1 VSGVA
6 AFGSTSSTPTGA
18 EREPVERHP
27 LNAQRDPS
35 PDTVVVGRIGR
46 PHGVRGLATVEVRTD
61 DPDLRFAPGEVL
73 ITDPP
78 ERGPLTVVDK
88 RWHSGTL
95 LLQLAAPSG
104 EVYALRETVDELRN
118 TLLLVPIADLPEI
131 EDPDSYYDHQLVG
144 LTARMPDGTV
154 IGEVVVVRHEAQD
167 LLVVRRTEGGDV
179 LIPFVSA
186 IVPTVDLDG
195 GFIVVDPPE
204 GLLEL

>member
-1 VSGVA
+1 LSQ
-6 AFGSTSSTPTGA
+6 
-18 EREPVERHP
+18 EPI
-27 LNAQRDPS
+27 
-35 PDTVVVGRIGR
+35 DTVVVGRLGR

-61 DPDLRFAPGEVL
+61 DPDLRFAPGAVL

-95 LLQLAAPSG
+95 LLQLAGPSG
-104 EVYALRETVDELRN
+104 EVYGTREAVDELRN
-118 TLLLVPIADLPEI
+118 TLFLVPVADLPEI

-144 LTARMPDGTV
+144 LSARLPDGTV
-154 IGEVVVVRHEAQD
+154 LGEVTAVRHEAQD
-167 LLVVRRTEGGDV
+167 LLVLRRTDAPEA

-186 IVPTVDLDG
+186 IVPSVDLAE
-195 GFIVVDPPE
+195 GFLVVDPPE

>member
-1 VSGVA
+1 M
-6 AFGSTSSTPTGA
+6 
-18 EREPVERHP
+18 
-27 LNAQRDPS
+27 
-35 PDTVVVGRIGR
+35 VVGRLGR

-61 DPDLRFAPGEVL
+61 DPDLRFAPGAVL

-104 EVYALRETVDELRN
+104 EVYATREAVDELRN
-118 TLLLVPIADLPEI
+118 TLFLVPVADLPEI
-131 EDPDSYYDHQLVG
+131 EDPDSYYDHQLIG
-144 LTARMPDGTV
+144 LSVRLPDGTV
-154 IGEVVVVRHEAQD
+154 VGEVTAVHHEAQD
-167 LLVVRRTEGGDV
+167 LLVVGRPEGGDALV
-179 LIPFVSA
+179 PFVSA

-195 GFIVVDPPE
+195 GFLVVDPPE